1 MRWYGSLVTKLC
13 LTLATYGLQPTHGLS
28 WDFLGKNIG
37 VGCYFLLQG
46 ISPTQRLK
54 LLSPGLQVD
63 SLPMSHQGSKE
74 MEESLTRD
82 NSEHLVLPASQ
93 IHSCHSNQTDLLK
106 PLIESHCSLSAHPRT
121 VPHTQKFLS
130 NNLLGD

>member
-1 MRWYGSLVTKLC
+1 MSDSCNPWTV
-13 LTLATYGLQPTHGLS
+13 AHP
-28 WDFLGKNIG
+28 WAFLGFPG
-37 VGCYFLLQG
+37 QEYWSGLLFP
-46 ISPTQRLK
+46 SPGNLPNPEIETV
-54 LLSPGLQVD
+54 SPGLQVD

-106 PLIESHCSLSAHPRT
+106 PLIESHCSLSPHPRT
-121 VPHTQKFLS
+121 VPHT
-130 NNLLGD
+130 